1 MSLWRVIAP
10 NFHLLV
16 NFMLIL
22 FKLKYKLHVVSKTLF
37 RCHIVNQFN
46 EGLYDIIIASDENLL
61 LDPKTKP
68 QEQEKKKEK
77 RSETRPQIDASLIH
91 NKCILFTLIS
101 WIKCLLNNKCKNVT
115 FLEKYLIYFVF
126 NVYALVGLKLVSL
139 PFYV

>member
-1 MSLWRVIAP
+1 
-10 NFHLLV
+10 
-16 NFMLIL
+16 MLIL

-91 NKCILFTLIS
+91 NKCILFTLIN
-101 WIKCLLNNKCKNVT
+101 WIKCLLNIKCKHVT
-115 FLEKYLIYFVF
+115 FFRKLFDLFCIECLCISRLKISVIAILC
-126 NVYALVGLKLVSL
+126 LVCFSWLLTFILKS
-139 PFYV
+139 